1 MSRNSTAI
9 VESNQG
15 ATVLNASKRK
25 RGDGHCFGR
34 RATKAGA
41 SYAVCPVLGEV
52 LRTSG
57 VVVVSEVLRN
67 NDVDNA
73 EVRMLRTSGQ
83 TNCLA
88 LGFSRD
94 REFQTNPN
102 LHLLLLLV
110 NAFSINLLYSPEFGI
125 R

>member
-25 RGDGHCFGR
+25 REMGIALVDAPRKPVLHMLC
-34 RATKAGA
+34 
-41 SYAVCPVLGEV
+41 VPVLGEV